1 MKMVMHSRWVLI
13 ASLFVTCSLVE
24 CTSSLAKT
32 TVSVPDTVRVNVPFI
47 ILGKIADIQGDDQE
61 LIEKL
66 EAVKLGKA
74 PAAGEMKEISGH
86 SIETKISRIVVDTET
101 VTMHFPET
109 VEVMADG
116 IEISAE
122 KIEGMVKR
130 FILKKVPWD
139 SSSVTITVSPVKRII
154 LDQGTVTYA
163 MSARKKEDFLGNTNI
178 SLAFLVDGRITKK
191 IQIQTKIAVMQDIL
205 VSNRALERHDVIAEE
220 DVRLE
225 QMNLAELKTDV
236 MTDSGEVIGK
246 RVKRTVGV
254 NTPLR
259 LNFLEVPP
267 LVKRGDMVTIVAES
281 DVLKIT
287 TKGFVT
293 ESGCKGEMVKVI
305 NVNSRKELFAK
316 VRDAR
321 TVEVDFQ

>member
-32 TVSVPDTVRVNVPFI
+32 TVSVPETVRVNVPFI
-47 ILGKIADIQGDDQE
+47 TLGKIADIQGDDQE
-61 LIEKL
+61 LIEQL
-66 EAVKLGKA
+66 AAVKLGKA

-86 SIETKISRIVVDTET
+86 SIETKISRIVVDSET
-101 VTMHFPET
+101 VTMHLPET

-139 SSSVTITVSPVKRII
+139 SSSVTITVSPVKGII
-154 LDQGTVTYA
+154 LDQGTVTYE

-191 IQIQTKIAVMQDIL
+191 IQVKTKIAVMQDIL
-205 VSNRALERHDVIAEE
+205 VSNRALERHDVITEE

-246 RVKRTVGV
+246 RVKRTVAV
-254 NTPLR
+254 NSPLR

>member
-1 MKMVMHSRWVLI
+1 MKVVMHSRWVLI
-13 ASLFVTCSLVE
+13 ANLFVTFSLVE
-24 CTSSLAKT
+24 CNATLAKT
-32 TVSVPDTVRVNVPFI
+32 TVSVPETVRINVPFI
-47 ILGKIADIQGDDQE
+47 TLGVIADIQGDDQAF
-61 LIEKL
+61 IGQL

-86 SIETKISRIVVDTET
+86 SIETKIYRIGVDPET
-101 VTMHFPET
+101 VSLHLPET
-109 VEVMADG
+109 VEVTADG
-116 IEISAE
+116 VEISPD
-122 KIEGMVKR
+122 KIENMVKR

-139 SSSVTITVSPVKRII
+139 SKSVAITVSPVKAIT
-154 LDQGTVTYA
+154 LDPGEVTYE
-163 MSARKKEDFLGNTNI
+163 MSARQKEDFLGSTNI
-178 SLAFLVDGRITKK
+178 SLIFLVDNREAKK
-191 IQIQTKIAVMQDIL
+191 IQVNAKIAVMQDVL
-205 VSNRALERHDVIAEE
+205 VSNRSLKRHDVITEE

-225 QMNLAELKTDV
+225 KMNLAELRADV
-236 MTDSGEVIGK
+236 MTDPGEVLGK
-246 RVKRTVGV
+246 RAKRTIEV

>member
-13 ASLFVTCSLVE
+13 ASLFVTCSLAE
-24 CTSSLAKT
+24 CTSSLAET
-32 TVSVPDTVRVNVPFI
+32 TISVPESVRVNQPLI
-47 ILGKIADIQGDDQE
+47 TLGSIADIQGDDQE
-61 LIEKL
+61 LIDQL

-74 PAAGEMKEISGH
+74 PAAGKMKEIRGH
-86 SIETKISRIVVDTET
+86 IIETKINRIVVDSET
-101 VTMHFPET
+101 VTIHLPET

-116 IEISAE
+116 IEISPE
-122 KIEGMVKR
+122 KIESMVKR

-139 SSSVTITVSPVKRII
+139 SKSVTISVSPVKGIV
-154 LDQGTVTYA
+154 LDQGTVTYE

-191 IQIQTKIAVMQDIL
+191 IQVNTKIAVMQDIL
-205 VSNRALERHDVIAEE
+205 VSNRALERHDVITEE

-246 RVKRTVGV
+246 RVKRAIEV

-259 LNFLEVPP
+259 LNFVEVPP

>member
-1 MKMVMHSRWVLI
+1 MKVVMHSRWILI
-13 ASLFVTCSLVE
+13 ASLFVTCSLME
-24 CTSSLAKT
+24 CRSTLAKT
-32 TVSVPDTVRVNVPFI
+32 TVSVPETVRVNVPFI
-47 ILGKIADIQGDDQE
+47 TLGVIADIQGDDQE
-61 LIEKL
+61 LIGQL

-74 PAAGEMKEISGH
+74 PAAGEMKEISGQ
-86 SIETKISRIVVDTET
+86 SIETKINRIGAGTT
-101 VTMHFPET
+101 VALHLPET
-109 VEVMADG
+109 VEVTADG

-122 KIEGMVKR
+122 KIESMVKR

-139 SSSVTITVSPVKRII
+139 SESVIITVSPVEGIT
-154 LDQGTVTYA
+154 LDPGKITYE
-163 MSARKKEDFLGNTNI
+163 MSARQKEDFLGSANI
-178 SLAFLVDGRITKK
+178 SLVFLVDNREAKK
-191 IQIQTKIAVMQDIL
+191 IQVNAKIAVMQDVL
-205 VSNRALERHDVIAEE
+205 VSTRALERHEVITEE

-225 QMNLAELKTDV
+225 KMNLAELRADV
-236 MTDSGEVIGK
+236 MTDPGEVLGK
-246 RVKRTVGV
+246 RAKRTIEI

-259 LNFLEVPP
+259 LNYLEVPP

-316 VRDAR
+316 VRDSR

>member
-32 TVSVPDTVRVNVPFI
+32 TVSVPETVRVNVPFI
-47 ILGKIADIQGDDQE
+47 TLGKIADIQGDDQE
-61 LIEKL
+61 LQDQL
-66 EAVKLGKA
+66 AAVKLGKA

-86 SIETKISRIVVDTET
+86 SIETKISRIVVDSET
-101 VTMHFPET
+101 VTMHLPET

-139 SSSVTITVSPVKRII
+139 SSSVTITVSPVKGII
-154 LDQGTVTYA
+154 LDQGTVTYE
-163 MSARKKEDFLGNTNI
+163 MSARKKEDFLGTTNI
-178 SLAFLVDGRITKK
+178 SLAFLVDGRMAKK
-191 IQIQTKIAVMQDIL
+191 IQVNTKIAVMQDIL

-225 QMNLAELKTDV
+225 TD
-236 MTDSGEVIGK
+236 
-246 RVKRTVGV
+246 
-254 NTPLR
+254 
-259 LNFLEVPP
+259 
-267 LVKRGDMVTIVAES
+267 ES
-281 DVLKIT
+281 
-287 TKGFVT
+287 
-293 ESGCKGEMVKVI
+293 
-305 NVNSRKELFAK
+305 RRA
-316 VRDAR
+316 
-321 TVEVDFQ
+321 

>member
-1 MKMVMHSRWVLI
+1 MKVVMQSRWVLI

-32 TVSVPDTVRVNVPFI
+32 TVSVPETVRVNTPFI
-47 ILGKIADIQGDDQE
+47 TLGKIADIQGDDQE
-61 LIEKL
+61 LL
-66 EAVKLGKA
+66 DQLAAVKLGKA
-74 PAAGEMKEISGH
+74 PAAGERKEISGR
-86 SIETKISRIVVDTET
+86 SIETKISRIGADSAA
-101 VTMHFPET
+101 VTLHLPET

-116 IEISAE
+116 IEISPG

-139 SSSVTITVSPVKRII
+139 SRSVTISVTPVKGII
-154 LDQGTVTYA
+154 LDQGTVTYE
-163 MSARKKEDFLGNTNI
+163 MSARKKEDFLGTTNI
-178 SLAFLVDGRITKK
+178 SLAFLVDGRMAKK
-191 IQIQTKIAVMQDIL
+191 IQVKAKIAVMQDIL
-205 VSNRALERHDVIAEE
+205 VSNRALERHDVVAEE

-236 MTDSGEVIGK
+236 MTDPGEVIGK
-246 RVKRTVGV
+246 RVKRTVDV

>member
-13 ASLFVTCSLVE
+13 VSLFVTCSLVE

-32 TVSVPDTVRVNVPFI
+32 TISVPETVRVNQPLI
-47 ILGKIADIQGDDQE
+47 TLGSIADIQGGDQE
-61 LIEKL
+61 LIDQL

-74 PAAGEMKEISGH
+74 PAAGEMKEIRGYI
-86 SIETKISRIVVDTET
+86 IETKINRIVVDSET
-101 VTMHFPET
+101 VTMHLPET

-116 IEISAE
+116 IEISPE
-122 KIEGMVKR
+122 KIESMVKR

-139 SSSVTITVSPVKRII
+139 SKSVTISVSPVKGIV
-154 LDQGTVTYA
+154 LDPGTVTYE
-163 MSARKKEDFLGNTNI
+163 MSARNREDFLGSTNI
-178 SLAFLVDGRITKK
+178 SLAFLVDGRVAKK
-191 IQIQTKIAVMQDIL
+191 IQMNTKIAVMQEIL
-205 VSNRALERHDVIAEE
+205 VSNRTLERHDVITEE

-225 QMNLAELKTDV
+225 KMNLAELKTDV
-236 MTDSGEVIGK
+236 MTDPGEVIGK
-246 RVKRTVGV
+246 RVKRTVEV
-254 NTPLR
+254 NSPLR

-267 LVKRGDMVTIVAES
+267 MVKRGDMVTIVAES

-287 TKGFVT
+287 TKGLVT